1 MDVQSLVSLVNEVHG
16 VKEWDLASIIQI
28 GGVLAAHIN
37 SFQGLTG
44 LEKQKVVLSVI
55 KVCLT
60 EAEKK
65 EISKEETTEAQKA
78 AIASRFAQLRSAVD
92 DILPSSLE
100 LAVSAARGKVDLK
113 KVKPSFWV
121 SLCSCFASSA
131 VSALAGAKLIS
142 EAQAMEATGLI
153 QKTEGAAMA
162 AAASLSDSESATAA
176 VTVASVSPVV
186 AETQVV
192 SETPQAS

>member
-1 MDVQSLVSLVNEVHG
+1 MDVQSLVSLVNQVHG
-16 VKEWDLASIIQI
+16 MKEWDLAAIIQI

-55 KVCLT
+55 KICLT

-65 EISKEETTEAQKA
+65 ESSKEETTEAQKA

-92 DILPSSLE
+92 DVLPSSLE

-162 AAASLSDSESATAA
+162 AAASLSDSGAVSAA
-176 VTVASVSPVV
+176 VPVVLETQVV
-186 AETQVV
+186 AETQAA
-192 SETPQAS
+192 ETLQTS